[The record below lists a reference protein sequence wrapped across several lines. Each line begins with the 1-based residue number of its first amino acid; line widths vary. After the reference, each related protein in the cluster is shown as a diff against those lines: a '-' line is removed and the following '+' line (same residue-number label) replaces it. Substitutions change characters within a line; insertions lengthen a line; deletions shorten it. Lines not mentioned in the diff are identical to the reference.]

1 MDASDKMGATDKMD
15 ASDKKGADYNPAV
28 TPGSTPSSG
37 EPGGRPTFA
46 SRFGLLVTM
55 IGVAVGLGN
64 VWRFPYMVGMF
75 GGAPFVLVYVLAVA
89 LVGVPCLMAEWTLG
103 RHTRRGPV
111 GAFERAGLPFG
122 RPLGW
127 VFFAGVAAATAYYTV
142 AVGWVLFHGLGELAR
157 GLQGRNLAGAGGA
170 ILPPESGFDPRSFG
184 LQAAVT
190 GLVILTGAGILLR
203 GLRRGIEVASRVLV
217 PGLFA
222 VLLVVIVRSVTLP
235 GAGAGISWYLF
246 KIEPGALTPAV
257 ILAALGQAV
266 FSLSLGGT
274 FMVVY
279 GSYLD
284 SSEDLRSGAA
294 WTAAGDLG
302 AGLLAGLAVL
312 PAVFALGLEPASGP
326 GLLFSTLPEV
336 FAALPAGW
344 LFGALFFL
352 GLAGAAFLSDL
363 AAFEVLVAGL
373 TDNTRLSRRRA
384 VWAVAGA
391 VFLLALPPMVSLEVF
406 VPWDLTFGSGFQT
419 LGALLA
425 VLAVGW
431 GIDRAAALR
440 ELAGEPTPGG
450 AGFRIVLLHAWLR
463 YAVPAAILA
472 VGLWWLASEVLG

>member
-1 MDASDKMGATDKMD
+1 MLSSDL
-15 ASDKKGADYNPAV
+15 SPA
-28 TPGSTPSSG
+28 
-37 EPGGRPTFA
+37 GRPTFA
-46 SRFGLLVTM
+46 SRLGLLATM

-89 LVGVPCLMAEWTLG
+89 LVGVPCLMAEWALG

-127 VFFAGVAAATAYYTV
+127 LFFAGVTAATAYYTV
-142 AVGWVLFHGLGELAR
+142 ALGWVLYHGLGELAR
-157 GLQGRNLAGAGGA
+157 GALPGRALRWTAGA

-184 LQAAVT
+184 LQAAT
-190 GLVILTGAGILLR
+190 TALVILACAAVLLR
-203 GLRRGIEVASRVLV
+203 GLRRGIERASRVLV

-222 VLLVVIVRSVTLP
+222 ALLVLIARSVTLP
-235 GAGAGISWYLF
+235 GAGAGISWYLI
-246 KIEPGALTPAV
+246 KLDPGALTPAV

-279 GSYLD
+279 GSYLG
-284 SSEDLRSGAA
+284 SSEDLRTGAA
-294 WTAAGDLG
+294 WTAGGDLA
-302 AGLLAGLAVL
+302 AGLLAGFAVL
-312 PAVFALGLEPASGP
+312 PAVFALNLEPASGP
-326 GLLFSTLPEV
+326 GLLFSTLPRV

-352 GLAGAAFLSDL
+352 GLFGAAYLSVL

-373 TDNTRLSRRRA
+373 TDNTRLSRRAA
-384 VWAVAGA
+384 VWTMAGA

-419 LGALLA
+419 VGALLA

-431 GIDRAAALR
+431 GMSRAAGLR
-440 ELAGEPTPGG
+440 ELESGPAGRE
-450 AGFRIVLLHAWLR
+450 AGFWIVLLHAWLR
-463 YAVPAAILA
+463 YVVPLAILL
-472 VGLWWLASEVLG
+472 VGLWWLAGDVLGWL

>member
-1 MDASDKMGATDKMD
+1 MTSP
-15 ASDKKGADYNPAV
+15 SPA
-28 TPGSTPSSG
+28 PSG
-37 EPGGRPTFA
+37 DPAGRPTFA

-75 GGAPFVLVYVLAVA
+75 GGAPFVAVYVAAVA
-89 LVGVPCLMAEWTLG
+89 LVGVPCLMAEWALG

-111 GAFERAGLPFG
+111 GAFERAGLPLG

-127 VFFAGVAAATAYYTV
+127 IFFAGVTAATAYYTV

-157 GLQGRNLAGAGGA
+157 GLHLPWTAAGA
-170 ILPPESGFDPRSFG
+170 ILPPGSGFEPRSFG
-184 LQAAVT
+184 LQAGMTALVVLAGAAV
-190 GLVILTGAGILLR
+190 LLR
-203 GLRRGIEVASRVLV
+203 GLRRGIERASKVLV

-222 VLLVVIVRSVTLP
+222 VLLVLIARSVTLP
-235 GAGAGISWYLF
+235 GAGAGIDWYLLDVDL
-246 KIEPGALTPAV
+246 GALTPAV

-279 GSYLD
+279 GSYLGP
-284 SSEDLRSGAA
+284 SEDLRTGAA
-294 WTAAGDLG
+294 WTAAGDLW
-302 AGLLAGLAVL
+302 AGLLAGFAVL
-312 PAVFALGLEPASGP
+312 PAVFALGLEPAAGP

-336 FAALPAGW
+336 FAALPLGW

-373 TDNTRLSRRRA
+373 TDNTRLSRRGA
-384 VWAVAGA
+384 VWTVAGA
-391 VFLLALPPMVSLEVF
+391 VFLLALPPMVSLAVF

-419 LGALLA
+419 VGALLA

-431 GIDRAAALR
+431 GIGRAAALR
-440 ELAGEPTPGG
+440 QLSGELASRSTEGRI
-450 AGFRIVLLHAWLR
+450 GFWIHLLHAWLR
-463 YAVPAAILA
+463 YVVPAAILA

>member
-1 MDASDKMGATDKMD
+1 MSD
-15 ASDKKGADYNPAV
+15 
-28 TPGSTPSSG
+28 PS
-37 EPGGRPTFA
+37 GRPTFA
-46 SRFGLLVTM
+46 SRFGVLATM

-89 LVGVPCLMAEWTLG
+89 LVGVPALMAEWALG

-111 GAFERAGLPFG
+111 GAFERVGIPFG

-127 VFFAGVAAATAYYTV
+127 VFFVGVAAATAYYTV
-142 AVGWVLFHGLGELAR
+142 ALGWVLYHGLGELAR
-157 GLQGRNLAGAGGA
+157 GLHIAWPHGA

-184 LQAAVT
+184 LQAATT
-190 GLVILTGAGILLR
+190 GGVVLACAGALLQ
-203 GLRRGIEVASRVLV
+203 GLRRGIERASKVLV
-217 PGLFA
+217 PALFA
-222 VLLVVIVRSVTLP
+222 VLVALIARSVTLP
-235 GAGAGISWYLF
+235 GAGTGITWYLLKF
-246 KIEPGALTPAV
+246 EPGAITPGV

-284 SSEDLRSGAA
+284 RTEDLRSSAA
-294 WTAAGDLG
+294 WTAGGDLG
-302 AGLLAGLAVL
+302 AGLLAGFAVL

-326 GLLFSTLPEV
+326 GLLFSTLPQV

-352 GLAGAAFLSDL
+352 GLFGAAYLSDL

-373 TDNTRLSRRRA
+373 TDNTRLPRRA
-384 VWAVAGA
+384 AVWTVAAG

-419 LGALLA
+419 LGVLLA
-425 VLAVGW
+425 VVAVGW
-431 GIDRAAALR
+431 GIDRTTALR
-440 ELAGEPTPGG
+440 ELAGGEP
-450 AGFRIVLLHAWLR
+450 GFWIVLLHAWLR
-463 YAVPAAILA
+463 YVVPLAILL
-472 VGLWWLASEVLG
+472 VGAWWLAGDVLGWL